1 MTNLLHNEALKRGV
15 NLSCMR
21 EDGRYELQIMSI
33 CDGAIFSLLLLMPNL
48 QRTIC
53 MFVACSRLTVNS
65 CYCYVYNNLPTET
78 PRIPK

>member
-33 CDGAIFSLLLLMPNL
+33 CDGAIFSLRRNRGLLRNHGVFKGVPP
-48 QRTIC
+48 TK
-53 MFVACSRLTVNS
+53 SRYKLV
-65 CYCYVYNNLPTET
+65 VRHL
-78 PRIPK
+78 K